1 MAKEAEMN
9 RELSR
14 REFMATATLGGLAV
28 GAGWPLLRHVGR
40 DQTVSPQVIYRP
52 LGKTGLRLPIVSFGV
67 MNSDSPDL
75 LRKALDLGV
84 RHLDTA
90 HGYMGGKSEEVIG
103 TIVAE
108 RKCRDRVCIG
118 TKLWFA
124 RDREGGF
131 LTADRGPN
139 PGATQENFD
148 RMLSLSLKRLQ
159 TDYVD
164 ILYLHSC
171 HLASMVTHE
180 PLLKMF
186 EAAKKKG
193 VARFVGVST
202 HANEPQVIR
211 AAVDTGVWD
220 VVLTAYNFLQEH
232 RDQVRAAIKYAAE
245 KGVGVVAMKTQ
256 AGARINQRQNINHAA
271 ALKWVLNDEN
281 VCTTIP
287 GVTTFDQLALDWGLM
302 AHLKLTEEEERDLE
316 LSARSSGFYYCHG
329 CGACV
334 ESCPEHVEIPTAM
347 RAYMYAYGYGNTV
360 QARQALEEIADERG
374 LIPCRSCER
383 CVASCPHGIP
393 IGPRV
398 HTMLARAMESEYT
411 A

>member
-1 MAKEAEMN
+1 MN
-9 RELSR
+9 GDLSR
-14 REFMATATLGGLAV
+14 REFMATTVLGGLAV
-28 GAGWPLLRHVGR
+28 GAGWPLLRWVGSK
-40 DQTVSPQVIYRP
+40 QGGEPKVIYRQ

-108 RKCRDRVCIG
+108 RKCRPQVCIG

-124 RDREGGF
+124 RDREGHF
-131 LTADRGPN
+131 LSADRGPS

-171 HLASMVTHE
+171 HQGAMVTYE
-180 PLLKMF
+180 PLLKIF
-186 EAAKKKG
+186 QAAKKKG
-193 VARFVGVST
+193 LARFVGVST
-202 HANEPQVIR
+202 HSNEPEVIR

-245 KGVGVVAMKTQ
+245 KGVGILAMKTQ
-256 AGARINQRQNINHAA
+256 AGARVNQRQNINHAA

-287 GVTTFDQLALDWGLM
+287 GVTTFEQLALDWGVM
-302 AHLKLTEEEERDLE
+302 ENLKLTEQEERDLQ
-316 LSARSSGFYYCHG
+316 LSARASEPYYCQG
-329 CGACV
+329 CRTCI
-334 ESCPEHVEIPTAM
+334 EMCPEHVEIPTAM
-347 RAYMYAYGYGNTV
+347 RAYMYAYGYGNTA
-360 QARQALEEIADERG
+360 QAGQALAEFADERG
-374 LIPCRSCER
+374 LAPCRSCEH
-383 CVASCPHGIP
+383 CVVSCPHGVP
-393 IGPRV
+393 VPARV
-398 HTMLARAMESEYT
+398 QSILASSVVRAS
-411 A
+411 AA